1 MSKRLDHLLRE
12 VGVIYAGSLAEEDRV
27 AVADAMSAATVADA
41 LAVIKRYQD
50 GLLFS
55 ADRAEQLRAR
65 LRATGPESRAYRDRV
80 SKLRQRCEDMQ
91 DPIVVNAILEREVRS
106 GSLGSVDAD
115 QIRKSVL
122 RLGGRRPGLRVRWAR
137 WVVNM
142 DSRIQDLDRQIRDK
156 KENQADE
163 LKGDLETQRERNC
176 LSPRLA
182 VFAWIGMLSLVALLI
197 WPPWANRNPN
207 EVRAAQDIELL
218 SRKVIP
224 AGTKGIRLDA
234 PCPLIDKS
242 AGISVSFRVGDTDI
256 AACVRESM
264 IKR

>member
-1 MSKRLDHLLRE
+1 MSKRLDVLLRD
-12 VGVIYAGSLAEEDRV
+12 VGVIYADCLIEADKS
-27 AVADAMSAATVADA
+27 AVAEAMSSATVADA

-55 ADRAEQLRAR
+55 ADRAEQLRSR
-65 LRATGPESRAYRDRV
+65 LRATGPESRAYRERV

-91 DPIVVNAILEREVRS
+91 DPIVSNAILEREVRS
-106 GSLGSVDAD
+106 GSVGSLDAD

-122 RLGGRRPGLRVRWAR
+122 RLGGRRPSLRVRWAR

-182 VFAWIGMLSLVALLI
+182 VFAWIGMLSLVGLLI
-197 WPPWANRNPN
+197 WPPWTTNPN
-207 EVRAAQDIELL
+207 EIKAAQDIELL
-218 SRKVIP
+218 SRKIIP

-242 AGISVSFRVGDTDI
+242 AGVSVSFRIGDQDI
-256 AACVRESM
+256 AACVRDSM
-264 IKR
+264 ITR